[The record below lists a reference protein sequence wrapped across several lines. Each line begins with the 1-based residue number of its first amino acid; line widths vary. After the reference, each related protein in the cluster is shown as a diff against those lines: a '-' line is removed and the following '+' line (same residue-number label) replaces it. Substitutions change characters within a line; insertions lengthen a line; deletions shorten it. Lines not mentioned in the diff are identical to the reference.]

1 MIRRPPRSTR
11 TDTLFPY
18 TTLFRSSY
26 ASATPM
32 PNGKGSSTGAIRTLA
47 IRWKR
52 SPAGGAFRRNPRI
65 SWCGCR
71 TGRSEPECARRR
83 SGRGEHQRAVALV
96 DLDRLTVLDLAL
108 QDQVGARVLQIFLYR
123 ALQRPRALD
132 GIITSGTARG
142 R

>member
-1 MIRRPPRSTR
+1 
-11 TDTLFPY
+11 
-18 TTLFRSSY
+18 
-26 ASATPM
+26 M
-32 PNGKGSSTGAIRTLA
+32 PNGKGTSTGASRTLA

-108 QDQVGARVLQIFLYR
+108 KDQVGARVLQTFLYR
-123 ALQRPRALD
+123 ALQRPRASD
-132 GIITSGTARG
+132 GIIEIG
-142 R
+142 RESCRESMCQYV

>member
-1 MIRRPPRSTR
+1 
-11 TDTLFPY
+11 
-18 TTLFRSSY
+18 
-26 ASATPM
+26 M

-83 SGRGEHQRAVALV
+83 SGRGEHKRAVAPV

-108 QDQVGARVLQIFLYR
+108 QDQVGERGLQIFLYR
-123 ALQRPRALD
+123 ALQRTRAIDRKSTRLNSRHNSA
-132 GIITSGTARG
+132 TRK
-142 R
+142 